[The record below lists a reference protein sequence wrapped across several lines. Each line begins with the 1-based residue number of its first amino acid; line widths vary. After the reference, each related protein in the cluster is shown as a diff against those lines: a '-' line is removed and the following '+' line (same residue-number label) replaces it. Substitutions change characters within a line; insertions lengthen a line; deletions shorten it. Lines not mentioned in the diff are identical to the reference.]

1 MARLQA
7 PTRRELLRAG
17 VASMVGLTLPR
28 LLQAA
33 DRGPARSCIF
43 IMLEGGPSHIDTLDP
58 KPNAPVEIRGAYRP
72 IASRVPGIQV
82 CEMLPRLAQ
91 WTHHCCILRSLSHT
105 ISDHI
110 GGTHAT
116 LSGQSDGSR
125 ANNTPY
131 FGSVLAKVRPSLPGI
146 PSYAWLHNLRVGT
159 MVEGRH
165 ESGGL
170 LGAAYAPFRIGRD
183 LDNPSSPSFRVRAF
197 DAPEGSSTQDIA
209 ERFHLLQRL
218 HDARGTPPTPQATDF
233 ARFQERAFDLVTSP
247 QARRA
252 FDVDEEPSRVR
263 DRYGRHQLGQY
274 CLMARRLIE
283 AGVRLVS
290 MSGCPGPLPGDPA
303 RPYRQVWDMHDVHLA
318 EVNGHMF
325 DTGLYGLG
333 RVLPLLD
340 QAFTAL
346 LEDLHHRGL
355 LESTLVVLV
364 GEFGRSPRFESQGR
378 GRAHWPA
385 CYSGLLAGGG
395 VRGGMVYG
403 KSDRI
408 GAFVAEGQAIPPEM
422 FGATIYHALGIPPE
436 TRPDPRNL
444 GYRVSPEE
452 PLREIF

>member
-1 MARLQA
+1 MRRHHA
-7 PTRRELLRAG
+7 PTRRELLQVG
-17 VASMVGLTLPR
+17 VGSMIGLTLPR
-28 LLQAA
+28 LLQAGE
-33 DRGPARSCIF
+33 RGPARSCIF

-58 KPNAPVEIRGAYRP
+58 KPDAPAEICGAYRP
-72 IASRVPGIQV
+72 IASRVPGIHV

-91 WTHHCCILRSLSHT
+91 LTQHCCILRTLSHS

-110 GGTHAT
+110 SGTHAT

-125 ANNTPY
+125 ANKTPY
-131 FGSVLAKVRPSLPGI
+131 FGSVLAKVRPSVLGI
-146 PSYAWLHNLRVGT
+146 PSYVWLHNLRVGT

-183 LDNPSSPSFRVRAF
+183 LDNPSSPGFRVRAF
-197 DAPEGSSTQDIA
+197 DPPEGVSAQDV
-209 ERFHLLQRL
+209 EQRFDLLQRL
-218 HDARGTPPTPQATDF
+218 HNGSPTPAAPQSTDF
-233 ARFQERAFDLVTSP
+233 ARYQERAGDLVTSP

-252 FDVDEEPSRVR
+252 FDIDQEPCAIR

-274 CLMARRLIE
+274 CLLARRLIE

-290 MSGCPGPLPGDPA
+290 MSGCPGPMPGDRV

-346 LEDLHHRGL
+346 LEDLYQRGL
-355 LESTLVVLV
+355 LDSTLVVLV

-408 GAFVAEGQAIPPEM
+408 GAYVAEGRAIPPES

-444 GYRVSPEE
+444 AYRVSAGE
-452 PLREIF
+452 PLLEVF